1 VTSIPPLLR
10 EVAFRR
16 FFFGQSISLIGD
28 QMTLLALPLVG
39 VLVLDA
45 NAAQMGLLATAELIP
60 NLLFSLHAGAWVD
73 RHGHRRRTMIV
84 ADLVRGALIATVPI
98 AYVLDV
104 LTMGQLYAVAFGV
117 GTMSVFFSVAYS
129 SLFVSL
135 VPRERYIEGS
145 SILSGTR
152 AFSFVA
158 GPSLGGLLV
167 QVASAPVTLVID
179 GVSYLVSA
187 LFLSSISPQE
197 PATEKAERGHLVA
210 GLRFVLGHP
219 VVRSGLLSTATI
231 NLFNFMFWALF
242 VLYATKTLGVS
253 PGTLGVVLGAGA
265 VGGLIGSLI
274 TGRISDRIG
283 VGRTL
288 VLGSALFPTP
298 LLLVPLAGGS
308 DTVILS
314 MLFLAEFGSG
324 MGVMI
329 LDISAAAIL
338 AALVPDRLRSRFSG
352 AFNMVNYGVRPVG
365 AFAGGILGSTI
376 GIRPTL
382 WIASAGAILGVLW
395 LLPSP
400 IPRMRALP
408 ESAE

>member
-1 VTSIPPLLR
+1 
-10 EVAFRR
+10 
-16 FFFGQSISLIGD
+16 
-28 QMTLLALPLVG
+28 
-39 VLVLDA
+39 
-45 NAAQMGLLATAELIP
+45 
-60 NLLFSLHAGAWVD
+60 
-73 RHGHRRRTMIV
+73 
-84 ADLVRGALIATVPI
+84 
-98 AYVLDV
+98 
-104 LTMGQLYAVAFGV
+104 
-117 GTMSVFFSVAYS
+117 
-129 SLFVSL
+129 
-135 VPRERYIEGS
+135 
-145 SILSGTR
+145 
-152 AFSFVA
+152 
-158 GPSLGGLLV
+158 
-167 QVASAPVTLVID
+167 
-179 GVSYLVSA
+179 
-187 LFLSSISPQE
+187 
-197 PATEKAERGHLVA
+197 
-210 GLRFVLGHP
+210 
-219 VVRSGLLSTATI
+219 
-231 NLFNFMFWALF
+231 MFWALF

-274 TGRISDRIG
+274 TSRISERIG

-308 DTVILS
+308 DGVILA

-338 AALVPDRLRSRFSG
+338 ASLTPDRLRSRFSG

-400 IPRMRALP
+400 IPRMRVLP
-408 ESAE
+408 EPAE

>member
-1 VTSIPPLLR
+1 M
-10 EVAFRR
+10 A
-16 FFFGQSISLIGD
+16 
-28 QMTLLALPLVG
+28 
-39 VLVLDA
+39 
-45 NAAQMGLLATAELIP
+45 
-60 NLLFSLHAGAWVD
+60 
-73 RHGHRRRTMIV
+73 
-84 ADLVRGALIATVPI
+84 
-98 AYVLDV
+98 
-104 LTMGQLYAVAFGV
+104 QLYAVAFGV
-117 GTMSVFFSVAYS
+117 GTMSVFFTVAYG

-158 GPSLGGLLV
+158 GPSAAGLLV
-167 QVASAPVTLVID
+167 QIATAPVTLLID
-179 GVSYLVSA
+179 CFSYVASA
-187 LFLSSISPQE
+187 LFLSRISPEE
-197 PATEKAERGHLVA
+197 PATEKAERGHLMA
-210 GLRFVLGHP
+210 GLRFVVGHP

-265 VGGLIGSLI
+265 VGSLIGSLI
-274 TGRISDRIG
+274 TSRISERIG

-308 DTVILS
+308 DVVILA

-338 AALVPDRLRSRFSG
+338 ASLTPDRLRSRFSG

-400 IPRMRALP
+400 IPHMRALP
-408 ESAE
+408 EPAE

>member
-1 VTSIPPLLR
+1 MISIPPLLQ

-28 QMTLLALPLVG
+28 QITMLALPLVG

-45 NAAQMGLLATAELIP
+45 TAAQMGFLATAELVP

-73 RHGHRRRTMIV
+73 RHGRRRQTMIV
-84 ADLVRGALIATVPI
+84 ADLVRGALLATVPI
-98 AYVLDV
+98 AYLLDV
-104 LTMGQLYAVAFGV
+104 LTMAQLYAVAFAV
-117 GTMSVFFSVAYS
+117 GTMSVFFTVAYG

-158 GPSLGGLLV
+158 GPSAAGLLV
-167 QVASAPVTLVID
+167 QIATAPVTLLID
-179 GVSYLVSA
+179 CFSYVASA
-187 LFLSSISPQE
+187 LFLSRISSEE
-197 PATEKAERGHLVA
+197 PATEKAERGHLMA
-210 GLRFVLGHP
+210 GLRFVVGHP

-274 TGRISDRIG
+274 TSRISERIG

-308 DTVILS
+308 DVVILT

-338 AALVPDRLRSRFSG
+338 ASLTPDRLRSRFSG

-408 ESAE
+408 EPAE